1 MAIKV
6 LIIDNDYDFIEA
18 CKNFLEAAGYE
29 VAYEQKEL
37 EAIVQLERVNP
48 QVILLDLVM
57 DTAQSGLI
65 IAEKIDANPKLRRI
79 PIIFLT
85 GYFTGAGLPEKE
97 KEIVAKWANVRKVL
111 DKPVKPAVLLEA
123 LQKALQPLEVDFTK

>member
-29 VAYEQKEL
+29 VAYEQQES
-37 EAIVQLERVNP
+37 EVIVQLERVRP
-48 QVILLDLVM
+48 QIILLDLVM
-57 DTAQSGLI
+57 DTTQSGLI
-65 IAEKIDANPKLRRI
+65 IAEKINASPTLRLI

-111 DKPVKPAVLLEA
+111 DKPVKPQVLLEA
-123 LQKALQPLEVDFTK
+123 LQKALQPATVN

>member
-18 CKNFLEAAGYE
+18 CKNFLEAAGYA

-37 EAIVQLERVNP
+37 EAIAQIERVKP

-65 IAEKIDANPKLRRI
+65 IAEKINADQRLRSI

-85 GYFTGAGLPEKE
+85 GYFTDARLLDKE
-97 KEIVAKWANVRKVL
+97 KEIVAKWSNVRKVL
-111 DKPVKPAVLLEA
+111 DKPVKPAALLDA
-123 LQKALQPLEVDFTK
+123 LQKALAP

>member
-6 LIIDNDYDFIEA
+6 LIIDNDDDFIEA
-18 CKNFLEAAGYE
+18 CKNFLETAGYE
-29 VAYEQKEL
+29 VTCEQKEL
-37 EAIVQLERVNP
+37 EAIAQVERVGP

-57 DTAQSGLI
+57 DTAQSGLMV
-65 IAEKIDANPKLRRI
+65 AEKINADPRLRLI

-85 GYFTGAGLPEKE
+85 GYFTDTGLADKE
-97 KEIVAKWANVRKVL
+97 KEIVAKFPNVRRVL

-123 LQKALQPLEVDFTK
+123 LQKALVA

>member
-6 LIIDNDYDFIEA
+6 LIIDNDSDFIEA
-18 CKNFLEAAGYE
+18 CKNFLESAGYE
-29 VAYEQKEL
+29 VASEQKES
-37 EAIVQLERVNP
+37 EAIAQVERVKP

-57 DTAQSGLI
+57 DTPQSGFN
-65 IAEKIDANPKLRRI
+65 IAEKVNADQRLRLI

-85 GYFTGAGLPEKE
+85 GYFTDTGLVDKE
-97 KEIVAKWANVRKVL
+97 KEIVARFPNVRKVL

-123 LQKALQPLEVDFTK
+123 LQKVL